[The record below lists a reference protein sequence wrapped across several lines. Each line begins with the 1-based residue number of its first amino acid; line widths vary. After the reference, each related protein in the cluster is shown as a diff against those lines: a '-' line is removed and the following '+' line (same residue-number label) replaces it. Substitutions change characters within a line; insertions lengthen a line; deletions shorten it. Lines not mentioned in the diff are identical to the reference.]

1 MGKIPGADGDG
12 VVNVRLEL
20 DCKVVARFEYGIHA
34 MWAALALS
42 KESDALWTV
51 IDERESEV
59 TVIEYRNGKAY

>member
-1 MGKIPGADGDG
+1 M
-12 VVNVRLEL
+12 NVRLEL
-20 DCKVVARFEYGIHA
+20 DCKEVARFEYGIHA

-51 IDERESEV
+51 VDERESEV

>member
-1 MGKIPGADGDG
+1 
-12 VVNVRLEL
+12 
-20 DCKVVARFEYGIHA
+20 